1 MEKFFSQK
9 SHRNIQSRALN
20 GISRKIDAR
29 RRLSINYSFQLFTGP
44 GNTVCTSVEARP
56 ATRPCKCNVIACTQ
70 SSRACTLRGNTHA
83 YTRALPASCTSPRGR
98 ECIAHYGIMGYFDP
112 PRITESTMRD
122 SIRKSLGCCSF
133 FPPSPRSSFELTEP
147 RALSGSQAAMD
158 WKRDGAKEREKKK
171 ERKKERRNEKEE
183 ERTRSAVAAREARSD
198 ETGTKER
205 HEKSF
210 GSENRGDK

>member
-56 ATRPCKCNVIACTQ
+56 ATTRPCKCNVIACTQ
-70 SSRACTLRGNTHA
+70 SSRTCTPRGNTHA

-171 ERKKERRNEKEE
+171 ERKKERRAFFI
-183 ERTRSAVAAREARSD
+183 R
-198 ETGTKER
+198 
-205 HEKSF
+205 
-210 GSENRGDK
+210 

>member
-1 MEKFFSQK
+1 
-9 SHRNIQSRALN
+9 
-20 GISRKIDAR
+20 
-29 RRLSINYSFQLFTGP
+29 
-44 GNTVCTSVEARP
+44 
-56 ATRPCKCNVIACTQ
+56 
-70 SSRACTLRGNTHA
+70 
-83 YTRALPASCTSPRGR
+83 
-98 ECIAHYGIMGYFDP
+98 
-112 PRITESTMRD
+112 MRD